1 MAQAIERLA
10 IVSFF
15 SAIAAWMLNDIRRHL
30 REGEFR
36 SWPSWGVPSG
46 VAVRGRDPITYW
58 SAIVGKAIG
67 AIGALIMAGVYFY
80 LALTN

>member
-36 SWPSWGVPSG
+36 SWPSWGVRSG
-46 VAVRGRDPITYW
+46 LLFAAETQLL
-58 SAIVGKAIG
+58 IG
-67 AIGALIMAGVYFY
+67 AR
-80 LALTN
+80 